1 MAYNKIPLYDEY
13 IDAGVPTIGQLN
25 LDSSI
30 ENACQNTNHNA
41 SVLLDTDLVQ
51 SLNMWI
57 ENPDFLGETLMRQAD
72 RLGYSEQEKH
82 DIFKNISKNDIKN
95 MIALNLDGQGSS
107 PNDPNNSAKFCGT
120 KVSNEIEDNNEY
132 LYALFHTPEI
142 IEIYPHRIGETV
154 DIYHTMSHEINHLLM
169 VALMVYRRSKK
180 GQTLSETKQE
190 FHTQRFQ
197 EVAETFGWLDGGQAP
212 MDLGYN
218 NWGEIA
224 KFTGHSEQYNENHWY
239 SLATKRSFKIHKMQL
254 NIYNVTGD
262 SNEYQKWSRAIRNAL
277 WEALNNPQ
285 GLENIDLY
293 LEKYEDKPQEAL
305 DTLLQVA

>member
-13 IDAGVPTIGQLN
+13 IDAWVPTIWQLN

-57 ENPDFLGETLMRQAD
+57 ENPDFLWETLMRQAD

-95 MIALNLDGQGSS
+95 MIALNLDGQWSS

-180 GQTLSETKQE
+180 WQTLSETKQE

-197 EVAETFGWLDGGQAP
+197 EVAETFWWLDWGQAP

-218 NWGEIA
+218 NWWEIA
-224 KFTGHSEQYNENHWY
+224 KFTWHSEQYNENHWY

-254 NIYNVTGD
+254 NIYNVTWD